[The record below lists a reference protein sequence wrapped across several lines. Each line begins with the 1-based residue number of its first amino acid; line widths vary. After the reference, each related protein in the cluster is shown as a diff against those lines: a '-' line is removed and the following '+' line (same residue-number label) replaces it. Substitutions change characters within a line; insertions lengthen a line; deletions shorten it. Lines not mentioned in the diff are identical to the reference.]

1 MISIPFVSGPIPPQL
16 SGLANLSFC
25 LLDRN
30 NLTGSL
36 PSPFLDSLVLFSASK
51 NRLLGPI
58 PGSLRGGPLALDLSS
73 NLLTGSI
80 PPTFPEG
87 LFLLNLAENNLTGGI
102 PPELGALP
110 RLQSVALS
118 GNRLSG
124 PIPPALGNLTFLLG
138 LNLANNNLTGPIP
151 PELGKLARLGFLTL
165 SGNHL
170 TGTLPPALGGLTR
183 LSYLA
188 AGQNNFSGPFPG
200 DFEKLRNL
208 SFADFRDGGDFEGL
222 PLWAKNAPR
231 LASLGVGKAEN
242 VPPGGSLDLTFLPPS
257 CRYVSFSAPVS
268 DIEFWEGCSGESGCV
283 VDLIGTG
290 SRLGR
295 KAKRKICLGKISVLL
310 EGARVGPLAETVD
323 VLGGQLAANGFG
335 NDYRQFSFD
344 DPDFVD
350 KIDLGPGGMAYTGV
364 GFTRVQRGNLCGN
377 PNSKGVTA
385 ALFGGFLGALLL
397 ATVAVRSAF
406 WWRNKR
412 RAVGGAK
419 EAKSGPRG
427 GAMAVGLYA
436 WGIVHC
442 GIPLVDL
449 FTDVRVLAD
458 VWGAWPMWPL
468 LVCIVAPF
476 AVAGFFA
483 GTVLTCRP
491 PIRFRWVWPPPQPV
505 GDPPPRR
512 AFLWAVIL
520 WPVGVLLV
528 LLQDALA
535 VIEKFGFHLVVNGT
549 VLSLEEYGD
558 GRGMLEM
565 VLEAVPQAGFQT
577 ALYLLGSSRATR
589 IYIDEEIFLQSIG
602 LSLLSVLVQYCVTLW
617 AACEKKQTVWAAFV
631 ARFGGLRGPVPLVLS
646 EKGGASE
653 KESVHSVED
662 KSGLLV

>member
-1 MISIPFVSGPIPPQL
+1 VSGPIPPQL
-16 SGLANLSFC
+16 TSLANLSFC

-30 NLTGSL
+30 NLTGPL
-36 PSPFLDSLVLFSASK
+36 PFPFTDSLVLLSLSK
-51 NRLLGPI
+51 NRLSGPI
-58 PGSLRGGPLALDLSS
+58 PGNFSRGPLALDLSS
-73 NLLTGSI
+73 NLLSGSV

-110 RLQSVALS
+110 RLQSVGLS

-124 PIPPALGNLTFLLG
+124 PIPPSLGNLTFLLG

-165 SGNHL
+165 TGNQL
-170 TGTLPPALGGLTR
+170 TGTFPPALGGLTR

-188 AGQNNFSGPFPG
+188 AGRNNLLGPFPG

-208 SFADFRDGGDFEGL
+208 SFADFRDGGQFESL
-222 PLWAKNAPR
+222 PVWAGNAPR
-231 LASLGVGKAEN
+231 LAALGVGRSVN

-257 CRYVSFSAPVS
+257 CRYAAYSAPVS
-268 DIEFWEGCSGESGCV
+268 DIKFWEGCSGGSSCV

-295 KAKRKICLGKISVLL
+295 KTKRKICLGKISVLL

-350 KIDLGPGGMAYTGV
+350 KIDLGPGGVAYTGV

-377 PNSKGVTA
+377 PNSKEVTA
-385 ALFGGFLGALLL
+385 ALFGGFLGALLV
-397 ATVAVRSAF
+397 ATFALRGAF
-406 WWRNKR
+406 WWSSKR
-412 RAVGGAK
+412 RAVRGAIEIK
-419 EAKSGPRG
+419 PRG
-427 GAMAVGLYA
+427 RGIVLAVGLYA

-442 GIPLVDL
+442 ALPLVDL
-449 FTDVRVLAD
+449 YTDVRVLVD

-468 LVCIVAPF
+468 LGCIVAPF
-476 AVAGFFA
+476 AVAGFSAAAA

-491 PIRFRWVWPPPQPV
+491 PIRFRWVWPPPEPATEPV
-505 GDPPPRR
+505 GAPTRG
-512 AFLWAVIL
+512 AFLWAVVL

-528 LLQDALA
+528 SLQDALA
-535 VIEKFGFHLVVNGT
+535 VIEKFGFHLVVSET
-549 VLSLEEYGD
+549 LLSLEEYGD
-558 GRGMLEM
+558 ARGMLEM

-577 ALYLLGSSRATR
+577 ALYLLGSSRATH

-617 AACEKKQTVWAAFV
+617 AACEKKQTVRAAFV
-631 ARFGGLRGPVPLVLS
+631 ARFAGLRGPVPLVLS
-646 EKGGASE
+646 GKGEAWE
-653 KESVHSVED
+653 TESVRSMED